1 MAPRLP
7 EGWNRLLKNEF
18 EKPYYLKL
26 REFLKVEYRT
36 HTVYP
41 PMNEIF
47 TALQTTDYE
56 DVKVVLIGQDPY
68 HGPGQAHGMC
78 FSVREGVEIPPSL
91 KNIYK
96 ELADDVGCYLPNSG
110 YLMPWARQGVLLL
123 NAVLTV
129 RQGEANSHKDMG
141 WENFTDKVIECLN
154 ERERPMVFLLWG
166 RNARDKK
173 QLITNPNH
181 LVLEAAHPS
190 PLSAYHGFFGCKHFS
205 KANKFLVANG
215 MEPIHW
221 QIP

>member
-1 MAPRLP
+1 M
-7 EGWNRLLKNEF
+7 
-18 EKPYYLKL
+18 
-26 REFLKVEYRT
+26 
-36 HTVYP
+36 
-41 PMNEIF
+41 
-47 TALQTTDYE
+47 
-56 DVKVVLIGQDPY
+56 
-68 HGPGQAHGMC
+68 
-78 FSVREGVEIPPSL
+78 
-91 KNIYK
+91 
-96 ELADDVGCYLPNSG
+96 GCYLPNSG